1 MSKIAAELLKILAGV
16 LIEKG
21 LKPLFDLIKSEI
33 QKQKNKRENQK
44 KVTKINESQNEND
57 FNDGFDDMP

>member
-1 MSKIAAELLKILAGV
+1 MPKFAAELIKILAGV

>member
-1 MSKIAAELLKILAGV
+1 MPKFAAELIKILAGV

-33 QKQKNKRENQK
+33 EKQKTKRKNKKKIQK
-44 KVTKINESQNEND
+44 LKDSQNETD
-57 FNDGFDDMP
+57 FDDGFDDMP